1 MLIQKTKRIPAYLTI
16 GKNDE
21 MIKMRMRNKV
31 LLELINSN
39 NKKTRSKSN
48 PINNGSDMNPEKVS
62 TISGETAISIDEKR
76 LGRRLLDALKL
87 RRPTVKMLNVKNIT
101 FIHLAVVRK
110 SPSCGVKRLNIT
122 GKSGGNS
129 VTGVNEPFEFKI
141 MAPFPA

>member
-16 GKNDE
+16 GKNEE
-21 MIKMRMRNKV
+21 MIKMGMRKKV
-31 LLELINSN
+31 FLEFMNSN
-39 NKKTRSKSN
+39 NKKTSSKSN

-62 TISGETAISIDEKR
+62 TISGETAIKIDEKR
-76 LGRRLLDALKL
+76 ARRRVLKALKL
-87 RRPTVKMLNVKNIT
+87 RRPTVTMLNVKNIT

-110 SPSCGVKRLNIT
+110 SPSCGVKRLNST